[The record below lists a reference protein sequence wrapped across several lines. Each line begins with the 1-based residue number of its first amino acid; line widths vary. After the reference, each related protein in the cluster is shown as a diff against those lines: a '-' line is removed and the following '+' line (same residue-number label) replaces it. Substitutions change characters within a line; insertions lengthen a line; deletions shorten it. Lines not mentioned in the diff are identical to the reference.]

1 MYKKTVK
8 LKNGTIVEGDF
19 FEKEDQQALN
29 NIYKGWLTV
38 SNNSKKLGG
47 RNLNIPDVL
56 SEALFCINF
65 GCIRTNNE
73 AKSYDCVRIKDGAG
87 IQVKATSI
95 ANDCTSF
102 GPKSTW
108 DELYFMDFAPN
119 GEINGKIE
127 VYKID
132 KKLDNI
138 VLNAGKKETFKMQ
151 QKAGRRPR
159 FSIKSLI
166 IDKYKLKPVKTIII
180 K

>member
-87 IQVKATSI
+87 IQVKA
-95 ANDCTSF
+95 
-102 GPKSTW
+102 KEST
-108 DELYFMDFAPN
+108 
-119 GEINGKIE
+119 
-127 VYKID
+127 
-132 KKLDNI
+132 
-138 VLNAGKKETFKMQ
+138 
-151 QKAGRRPR
+151 
-159 FSIKSLI
+159 
-166 IDKYKLKPVKTIII
+166 
-180 K
+180 